1 MKRVQLRGILL
12 LAFALFFSQLYGQS
26 TNGSIGGT
34 IEDVTQALL
43 PGVRVTATNVATGI
57 ASTLL
62 TNETGAY
69 TFPNLAPGPYKV
81 TAELPSFQTETRIN
95 VEIGNGQQLRLNFVM
110 KIAGTQQSVDVT
122 IATDSLLAT
131 SSASVAGVLN
141 EQRVRDL
148 PIVGNNAMD
157 LFTTQPGIVT
167 GFSGT
172 AGQARSEA
180 SYETSISGL
189 NVAGNV
195 NVTRDGINN
204 SAAANST
211 LAGYQAATVL
221 NPDMIAELRVTISPV
236 DAELGRGNAQMQVLT
251 RSGTNSYRGS
261 VVWNVQN
268 SALNSKTWQ
277 ENTTGIPPSAQPGW
291 FNTHQYTLSYGGPI
305 KKNKTFFF
313 VLWDQ
318 VFDWQRSNVVSTAL
332 TPCARN
338 GIFRFFDN
346 VINGNASIPNS
357 STQARSV
364 DAAGNPVTNLGPLR
378 YGSVFG
384 QLPGNLPPANADC
397 SNIAS
402 LVTPGA
408 PWDPKRT
415 NFDSTGYVKQLVNQS
430 FMPNPNRWDVG
441 DGLNTAGFTWVRRV
455 RGNGDLGGQSF
466 QGTDQLN
473 RRQINFKI
481 DHNINERHKL
491 AFGYTYEYTYSE
503 GQNVQLGLPAYPSSA
518 PASQAYRRPHVF
530 TLNFTSTL
538 APNMV
543 NEARLGLRRT
553 ANESAPQTS
562 DSLQDFL
569 FDVNGYSV
577 FPRLGSGTTF
587 GATSAMPFQNAVFN
601 YFTPSRNSAPF
612 WTYGDTFSWA
622 TGKHAFKFG
631 GEIRRNSLTIW
642 DNGEGSNANP
652 MATGRTE
659 TATDAL
665 FDQVTNITSNTPF
678 MQGVPTV
685 LAGTTTTGNV
695 LAMRQMLSFLSGS
708 VGNVTQNSYLNSS
721 TDLKWSDI
729 KSSPNRLRTTRQNE
743 YSFFAKDDWKVRRNL
758 TLNVGLRWDY
768 YGVPWEANGMTA
780 GLVGGSSA
788 AFGYS
793 GRSFDDWMTPGQ
805 RGELTSFEFIGP
817 NSPNPGKTLFPKDWN
832 NIGPAIGFAWQ
843 LPWFGESKT
852 VVRGGYQITYQT
864 RTTLGGA
871 AVPEPATTSW
881 SGTLS
886 DNTGRPAYLD
896 LAGLRAS
903 GSSLVPVFIPVSP
916 DRPLQPVPLTRS
928 QALTVFDP
936 NLVTPYVQNLTLSVT
951 RSLTPMLTL
960 DLRYIGTLA
969 RKQFYGSLFNL
980 NIPNFRSNGL
990 KEAFDIVRA
999 GGESDLLNNIFKGQ
1013 TVGGQVFDGTNAG
1026 ARMRSSVNFANN
1038 LANGNYVGL
1047 ANSLNTLPTTACAA
1061 NSSVVNQ
1068 AGGVIRC
1075 NGFPENFVVTNPQFS
1090 NITYNTNLGS
1100 NNYHS
1105 MQAQL
1110 SMRPYHG
1117 VSLQATYTWSKNLGI
1132 QNCCSGPAN
1141 GAQSGNFVGLT
1152 DPLNRSL
1159 DYTLTGDDR
1168 THILQ
1173 TNGSFD
1179 LPFGPNKPFLKN
1191 SSGLVARITEGWK
1204 LGWIFNLVSGPA
1216 LDIQAANMLYGN
1228 GVPNIVGPF
1237 PFDKAGVRWGQDAGT
1252 YTGGNYFPT
1261 DAFRIAKDPQCQ
1273 NTSIVAASLTAN
1285 CNLAAVYDATT
1296 GQPLLVHPLP
1306 GNAGNLGR
1314 RVVRGVTVPTFD
1326 MNLAKLFRISE
1337 SKSLQLRIDASN
1349 VLNHPIPNTPQLS
1362 LAPSAQ
1368 TNALNTS
1375 FGQILNATGFSTIG
1389 AKTGYRKVQ
1398 AGVRFSF

>member
-1 MKRVQLRGILL
+1 MKRVQACGMLL
-12 LAFALFFSQLYGQS
+12 LMFVLCFSRLYGQS
-26 TNGSIGGT
+26 TSGSIGGT
-34 IEDVTQALL
+34 IEDVTQAIL
-43 PGVRVTATNVATGI
+43 PGVKVTATNVSTGI
-57 ASTLL
+57 ASTRL

-69 TFPNLAPGPYKV
+69 TFPNLPPGQYKV
-81 TAELPSFQTETRIN
+81 TAEFASFQTETRTN

-110 KIAGTQQSVDVT
+110 KLGGTQQSVEVT
-122 IATDSLLAT
+122 VATDSLIAT
-131 SSASVAGVLN
+131 TNASVAGVLS

-172 AGQARSEA
+172 ASQSRSEA

-211 LAGYQAATVL
+211 LAGYQSATVL

-261 VVWNVQN
+261 AVWNVQN

-277 ENTTGIPPSAQPGW
+277 ENSTGIPPSAQPGW
-291 FNTHQYTLSYGGPI
+291 FNTHQLTLSYGGPI

-318 VFDWQRSNVVSTAL
+318 VFDWQRSNVVSTVL
-332 TPCARN
+332 TPCGRN

-378 YGSVFG
+378 YASVFG
-384 QLPGNLPPANADC
+384 QLPGTLPVANSDC
-397 SNIAS
+397 SNIAA

-408 PWDPKRT
+408 PWDPNRT
-415 NFDSTGYVKQLVNQS
+415 NFDSTGYVKRLVNQS
-430 FMPNPNRWDVG
+430 FMPAPNRFDVG

-481 DHNINERHKL
+481 DHKINERNKL
-491 AFGYTYEYTYSE
+491 ALGYTYEYTYSE

-518 PASQAYRRPHVF
+518 PASKAYRRPQVF
-530 TLNFTSTL
+530 TFNFVSTL
-538 APNMV
+538 SANMV
-543 NEARLGLRRT
+543 NEARLGFRRT
-553 ANESAPQTS
+553 ANESTPQIS
-562 DSLQDFL
+562 DSLQDFF
-569 FDVNGYSV
+569 FDVNGYSIL
-577 FPRLGSGTTF
+577 PRLGSGANF

-601 YFTPSRNSAPF
+601 YTTPSRNSAPF
-612 WTYGDTFSWA
+612 WTYGDTLSW
-622 TGKHAFKFG
+622 TVGKHAFKFG
-631 GEIRRNSLTIW
+631 GEYRRNSLTIW

-659 TATDAL
+659 TDTL
-665 FDQVTNITSNTPF
+665 FAQVTGITSSTPY
-678 MQGVPTV
+678 MLGVPTV
-685 LAGTTTTGNV
+685 LAGTTASGNV

-708 VGNVTQNSYLNSS
+708 IGNVTQNFYLNSS
-721 TDLKWSDI
+721 TDLQWSDI
-729 KSSPNRLRTTRQNE
+729 QSSPNRLRTTRQNE
-743 YSFFAKDDWKVRRNL
+743 YSMFAKDDWKVRRNL
-758 TLNVGLRWDY
+758 TLNLGLRWDY

-788 AFGYS
+788 VFGYS

-805 RGELTSFEFIGP
+805 RGDLTSFEFIGP
-817 NSPNPGKTLFPKDWN
+817 NSPNPGKTLLPKDWN
-832 NIGPAIGFAWQ
+832 NVGPAIGFAWQ
-843 LPWFGESKT
+843 LPWFGEGKT
-852 VVRGGYQITYQT
+852 AVRGGYQITYQT
-864 RTTLGGA
+864 RTTLGAA

-881 SGTLS
+881 SGTLADS
-886 DNTGRPAYLD
+886 TGRPAYLD
-896 LAGLRAS
+896 LASLQAS

-951 RSLTPMLTL
+951 RALTRNFTL

-969 RKQFYGSLFNL
+969 RKQSFGSLFNL

-999 GGESDLLNNIFKGQ
+999 GGESSLLNDIFRGQ

-1026 ARMRSSVNFANN
+1026 ARMRASTTFANN
-1038 LANGNYVGL
+1038 LANGNYVGV
-1047 ANSLNTLPTTACAA
+1047 ANSLNTLSTSACAA
-1061 NSSVVNQ
+1061 GNTVVGQ
-1068 AGGVIRC
+1068 AGSVLRC

-1090 NITYNTNLGS
+1090 NITYNTNLAS

-1105 MQAQL
+1105 MQAQI
-1110 SMRPYHG
+1110 SMKPYHG
-1117 VSLQATYTWSKNLGI
+1117 VNLQATYTWSKNLGI

-1141 GAQSGNFVGLT
+1141 GGQSGNFVGLT
-1152 DPLNRSL
+1152 DPLDRHLS
-1159 DYTLTGDDR
+1159 YTLTGDDR
-1168 THILQ
+1168 AHILQ
-1173 TNGSFD
+1173 TNGSFE
-1179 LPFGPNKPFLKN
+1179 LPVGPNKTFLKS
-1191 SSGLVARITEGWK
+1191 SSGVVARVTENWK
-1204 LGWIFNLVSGPA
+1204 FGWIFNLVSGPA
-1216 LDIQAANMLYGN
+1216 MDIQAANMLYGN
-1228 GVPNIVGPF
+1228 GVPDIVGPF
-1237 PFDKAGVRWGQDAGT
+1237 PFDEAGVRWGQDAGT
-1252 YTGGNYFPT
+1252 YTGGNYFPADT
-1261 DAFRIAKDPQCQ
+1261 LKIAKDPQCQ
-1273 NTSIVAASLTAN
+1273 NTSLVAASLAAN
-1285 CNLAAVYDATT
+1285 CNLAAVYDAKTN
-1296 GQPLLVHPLP
+1296 QPLLVHPLP

-1314 RVVRGVTVPTFD
+1314 RVIRGVTVPTFD
-1326 MNLAKLFRISE
+1326 MNLAKLVRISE
-1337 SKSLQLRIDASN
+1337 SKSFQLRIDASN

-1362 LAPSAQ
+1362 LAPSAA

-1375 FGQILNATGFSTIG
+1375 FGQILSATGFSTVG
-1389 AKTGYRKVQ
+1389 AMTGFRKVQ
-1398 AGVRFSF
+1398 AGVRFNF